1 MIEKFRVTKT
11 IIQQFII
18 RPNSIITLDTENK
31 TIKFTWPTMD
41 NLRQVV
47 ISSFLEQEAI
57 VEIKEKEK

>member
-1 MIEKFRVTKT
+1 
-11 IIQQFII
+11 
-18 RPNSIITLDTENK
+18 
-31 TIKFTWPTMD
+31 MD